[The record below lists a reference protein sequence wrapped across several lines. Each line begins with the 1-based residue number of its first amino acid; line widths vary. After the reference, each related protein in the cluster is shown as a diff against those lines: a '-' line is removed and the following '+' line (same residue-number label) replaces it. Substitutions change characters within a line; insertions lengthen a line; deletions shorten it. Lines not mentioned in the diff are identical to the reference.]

1 MLSLGLDEYAIRCS
15 FIIIL
20 TALEQGLT
28 GAEPPAQ
35 RTLRWYG
42 TGYSPYD
49 VLYHSITLSLPLLVV
64 SSRPSLSLSLSG
76 VKRRQVQL
84 EKCISFRMTVL
95 RQDVNGKYEY
105 YLTSLSIYLPPYPSL
120 FLSPLLS
127 TVGGAGVVIKST
139 NRYRLNLICN

>member
-64 SSRPSLSLSLSG
+64 SSVSLSLSG

-105 YLTSLSIYLPPYPSL
+105 YLTSLSIYLPPPLSL
-120 FLSPLLS
+120 FLSVSPRFSQLWAEQ
-127 TVGGAGVVIKST
+127 G
-139 NRYRLNLICN
+139 